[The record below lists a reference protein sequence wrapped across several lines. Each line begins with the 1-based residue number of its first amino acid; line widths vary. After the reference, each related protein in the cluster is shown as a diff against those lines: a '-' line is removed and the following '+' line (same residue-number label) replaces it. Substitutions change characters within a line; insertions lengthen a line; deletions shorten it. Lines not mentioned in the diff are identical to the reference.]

1 MGTGPVGR
9 IEMRQTVRQT
19 LHKQTD
25 RHSTNRQ
32 TDRQTRHKHTMS
44 DVANEIYEM
53 RADYSIHYTY
63 SMETALLERRA
74 TTDCTGEKI
83 D

>member
-1 MGTGPVGR
+1 
-9 IEMRQTVRQT
+9 MRQTVRQT

-53 RADYSIHYTY
+53 RADYTLY